1 LRTSDRPP
9 QPGDLRFIEETE
21 NICFPDPW
29 PGHFFASEII
39 APGRFHRLLIEPAGK
54 IVAFLFSTW
63 QYLDLHVLK
72 IATLPEYRRAGMAR
86 KLMGMA
92 EAHVVEMGG
101 ESVTL
106 EVRVTNGRARG
117 LYRSM
122 GYSEA
127 GRRPGYY
134 PDGEEGIVMTKWFS
148 A

>member
-1 LRTSDRPP
+1 MRTSHRPP
-9 QPGDLRFIEETE
+9 QPGDLRGIEEVE

-39 APGRFHRLLIEPAGK
+39 APGRFNRLLIDPAGK
-54 IVAFLFSTW
+54 IGAFLFSVW

-72 IATLPEYRRAGMAR
+72 IATLPEYRRAGLAR
-86 KLMGMA
+86 KLMGTA

-106 EVRVTNGRARG
+106 EVRTNNVGASG

-122 GYSEA
+122 GYMEV

-134 PDGEEGIVMTKWFS
+134 SDGEEAIVMVKHFP